1 MLFATQ
7 LHSLPIERLRNG
19 CGRLARG
26 SFVALTIQCG
36 IAFFMTVLPAI
47 ADTQDS
53 KSVQPKTVSVFEMPT
68 VRTAQAAL
76 AGAMQSGDFDQATK
90 IAEQLVSRYPSLPFS
105 HYVLAMLAANSN
117 DQNAAIENLE
127 RAVSAGYRDTRG
139 LELTPAFS
147 DLRGDPRFMAL
158 VERMKSDPEPNPD
171 VGGKVVPAPV
181 RDGVAPIAEANTGW
195 DPRLNLLQAQF
206 KFNSRLFADRRVDVG
221 GDAAGKLL
229 NRLFQEGKAAGNIG
243 DLYDNRD
250 RNHSSPSRK
259 LLPQVAWLEYGP
271 KAKASGL
278 DFGLNSTL
286 FYNAPTFGNSS
297 VGVQG
302 LFSVARFAM
311 SNPRDVSVMYL
322 QYRMNHLY
330 VYPSVRD
337 HAPFGYDAFPAN
349 TPYILVSRG
358 KSGSDRP
365 FLHAIA
371 NILAAFKPEV
381 KTHLVEQKLLMP
393 TVQMI
398 FRRGQAHIL
407 SDEDY
412 LSPVAHPTV
421 FDGEKIDREKM
432 IKLANSLDVDTVP
445 PVVTLSVLSES
456 DITNPPSKTGPKGVI
471 FTTPSAIAR
480 VRNTLGEE
488 KQLTVSAAA
497 TPGVQEGTTQLHWI
511 VLEGDPA
518 KVRIVPRDGEPGVV
532 DISAAWQGR
541 RPSSATPEIETDR
554 IDIGVFAGNGN
565 YYSAPAM
572 ISITDNSANLE

>member
-1 MLFATQ
+1 MLFATK
-7 LHSLPIERLRNG
+7 LRSLPIERLRNG
-19 CGRLARG
+19 CGRLGRC
-26 SFVALTIQCG
+26 SFVALAIQCC
-36 IAFFMTVLPAI
+36 ITFVVTVSPAI
-47 ADTQDS
+47 ADTKDS
-53 KSVQPKTVSVFEMPT
+53 ESVNPKTVSVFEMPT
-68 VRTAQAAL
+68 VHAAQVSL
-76 AGAMQSGDFDQATK
+76 AGAMQSGNFDQAAK

-105 HYVLAMLAANSN
+105 HYILAMLAANSK
-117 DQNAAIENLE
+117 DLSAAIANLE
-127 RAVSAGYRDTRG
+127 RAVSAGYRYTRG

-147 DLRGDPRFMAL
+147 ELRDDPRFMAL
-158 VERMKSDPEPNPD
+158 VESMKDPVSNRD
-171 VGGKVVPAPV
+171 VGGEMVPAPV
-181 RDGVAPIAEANTGW
+181 RDGVAPIAEANTAW

-221 GDAAGKLL
+221 GDPAGRLL
-229 NRLFQEGKAAGNIG
+229 NRLFEEGKAAGNIG

-250 RNHSSPSRK
+250 RNHSAPSRK

-271 KAKASGL
+271 KAKAAGL

-322 QYRMNHLY
+322 QYRANHLY

-349 TPYILVSRG
+349 TPYILVSKG
-358 KSGSDRP
+358 KSGSDKP
-365 FLHAIA
+365 LLHAIA
-371 NILAAFKPEV
+371 NILAAFKPTV
-381 KTHLVEQKLLMP
+381 KSYLVEQKLLMP

-398 FRRGQAHIL
+398 FRRGQAHVV

-412 LSPVAHPTV
+412 LSPIAHPTV

-432 IKLANSLDVDTVP
+432 VKLANSLDVDTVP
-445 PVVTLSVLSES
+445 PVVTLSVLAES
-456 DITNPPSKTGPKGVI
+456 DITNPPSNTGPKGVI

-480 VRNTLGEE
+480 IRKMQGEE
-488 KQLTVSAAA
+488 KRLTVSAAT
-497 TPGVQEGTTQLHWI
+497 TPGVKEGTTQLRWV
-511 VLEGDPA
+511 VLEGDPG
-518 KVRIVPRDGEPGVV
+518 KVSIVPRDGKPGVV
-532 DISAAWQGR
+532 DIFAAWQGR
-541 RPSSATPEIETDR
+541 HPSSATPEIETDR

-572 ISITDNSANLE
+572 ISISDYNAHSE